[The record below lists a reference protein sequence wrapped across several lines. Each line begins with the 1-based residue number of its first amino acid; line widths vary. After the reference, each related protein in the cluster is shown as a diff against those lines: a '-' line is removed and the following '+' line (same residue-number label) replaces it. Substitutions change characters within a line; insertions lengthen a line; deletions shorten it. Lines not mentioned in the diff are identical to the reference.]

1 MINVQ
6 TKFEILVP
14 EPNVYHVVFDNQ
26 RDLAM
31 SMMRLQE
38 YYEGP
43 CDEIRGNY
51 FTMEQFLHYFTDER
65 GEFGYIHQWSGF
77 NVPGHIVEEWM
88 DLFTRDT
95 ILMGKEQQMHEAI
108 SALRGTSTA
117 KWYLIATTG
126 KLDSRTVKHE
136 MAHARYYL
144 SEDYRTACDQLVTG
158 MDPRDRE
165 MMSRALLD
173 MGYNAVVIQ
182 DEIQAYLGT
191 SSAGELDIWFDELT
205 PRTRT
210 VARKLRK
217 LCKDHVASKG

>member
-1 MINVQ
+1 MIGTE
-6 TKFEILVP
+6 TKFEILIP

-51 FTMEQFLHYFTDER
+51 FTLEQFMHYFTDR
-65 GEFGYIHQWSGF
+65 CGEFGYTHQWSGF
-77 NVPGHIVEEWM
+77 NVPGHIVEEWLE
-88 DLFTRDT
+88 LFTQFAP
-95 ILMGKEQQMHEAI
+95 LLSKEQQMHAAV
-108 SALRGTSTA
+108 SALRAGSTS

-136 MAHARYYL
+136 IAHARYYL
-144 SEDYRTACDQLVTG
+144 SEDYRAACDQLMVDITPG
-158 MDPRDRE
+158 DLNMLTDT
-165 MMSRALLD
+165 LLR
-173 MGYNAVVIQ
+173 MGYNPVVIT

-191 SSAGELDIWFDELT
+191 SSRGELDIWFDAMSSST
-205 PRTRT
+205 KT
-210 VARKLRK
+210 VSRKLRK
-217 LCKDHVASKG
+217 LFKEHRA

>member
-1 MINVQ
+1 MIN
-6 TKFEILVP
+6 TEIKFEIIIP

-51 FTMEQFLHYFTDER
+51 FTLEQFMHYFTDDR
-65 GEFGYIHQWSGF
+65 GEFGYTHQWSGF
-77 NVPGHIVEEWM
+77 NVPGHIVEEWLE
-88 DLFTRDT
+88 LFTRDVP
-95 ILMGKEQQMHEAI
+95 LLSKEQQMHVAV
-108 SALRGTSTA
+108 SALRSGSA
-117 KWYLIATTG
+117 SKWYLIATTG

-136 MAHARYYL
+136 IAHARYYL
-144 SEDYRTACDQLVTG
+144 SEDYRAACDQLMVNITTADLK
-158 MDPRDRE
+158 MLTDT
-165 MMSRALLD
+165 LLR
-173 MGYNAVVIQ
+173 MGYNPVVIT

-191 SSAGELDIWFDELT
+191 SSRGELDIWFDEMSSST
-205 PRTRT
+205 KT

-217 LCKDHVASKG
+217 LFKEHRA